1 MSVAKDPGH
10 EAGDVR
16 FTEAGDLEVYDGR
29 RWNRY
34 LGMPPDSASNNRDD
48 PDAGLDRSLPRDA

>member
-1 MSVAKDPGH
+1 MSVADEAGS

-16 FTEAGDLEVYDGR
+16 FTDSGDLEVYDGR

-34 LGMPPDSASNNRDD
+34 RGLPADDASDNRD
-48 PDAGLDRSLPRDA
+48 PDAGQDRSDPRGT